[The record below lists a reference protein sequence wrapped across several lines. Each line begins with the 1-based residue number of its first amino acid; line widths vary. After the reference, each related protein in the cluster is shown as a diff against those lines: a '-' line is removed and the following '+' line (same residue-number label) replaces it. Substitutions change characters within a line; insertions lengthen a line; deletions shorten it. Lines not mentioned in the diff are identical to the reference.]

1 MITTVLAD
9 DPGLAGLATA
19 FATALTGRAPDEVR
33 SPLAAGPP
41 GAVRPDVVVAAS
53 RADAGRPAALVHP
66 DLSGALA
73 FALVVGGAG
82 STGGWPLVA
91 ALVAAGARCPAP
103 ALHVAGPPQDPAAA
117 IACYC
122 RYWRP
127 AVTALVAAGR
137 DRRPAA

>member
-9 DPGLAGLATA
+9 EPGLAELAAA
-19 FATALTGRAPDEVR
+19 FATSLTGSAPDEVR
-33 SPLAAGPP
+33 SWSDAR
-41 GAVRPDVVVAAS
+41 GAVRPEVVVAVLRSDAVATV
-53 RADAGRPAALVHP
+53 RA

-82 STGGWPLVA
+82 SAAGRPIAT
-91 ALVAAGARCPAP
+91 ALVAAGAGCVAP
-103 ALHVAGPPQDPAAA
+103 PLHVARPPQDPSAA

-127 AVTALVAAGR
+127 AVAALVAAGQ
-137 DRRPAA
+137 DRRAAA